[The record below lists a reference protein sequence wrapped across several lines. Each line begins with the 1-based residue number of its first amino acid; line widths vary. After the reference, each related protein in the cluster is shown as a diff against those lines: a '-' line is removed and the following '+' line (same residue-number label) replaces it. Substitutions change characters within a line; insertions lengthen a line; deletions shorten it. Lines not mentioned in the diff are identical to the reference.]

1 MINAKNIIIFLFLI
15 SIRTFSQTHFTSI
28 DSLLTKN
35 FNSVSLKDTSL
46 YISILNQSF
55 IFSEK
60 KLNSKLDSMA
70 ILKPFTDAFTL
81 LISELADMA
90 GTPDFT
96 VSYESFELIGKKE
109 INLQS
114 NDKIKVHVKLLVNTN
129 FTIKMPFFVSINQG
143 KYTIEAP
150 MLVMFKIE

>member
-28 DSLLTKN
+28 DSLLTNN
-35 FNSVSLKDTSL
+35 FNAVNLKDSSL
-46 YISILNQSF
+46 YVSILNQSF
-55 IFSEK
+55 IFITKNVKTKS
-60 KLNSKLDSMA
+60 DS
-70 ILKPFTDAFTL
+70 IVLLKPYTDAFTH

-114 NDKIKVHVKLLVNTN
+114 NDKIKVHVKLLVNIN